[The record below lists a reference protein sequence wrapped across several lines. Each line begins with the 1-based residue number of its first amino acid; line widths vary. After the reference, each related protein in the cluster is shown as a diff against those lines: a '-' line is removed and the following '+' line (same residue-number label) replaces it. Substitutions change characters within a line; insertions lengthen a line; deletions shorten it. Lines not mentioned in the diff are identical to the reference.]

1 MPSPSVPT
9 RIQLL
14 DAFDAIRRNLFPEVY
29 GTKVCDDALKGIL
42 SPFLA
47 ESVLDEFISC
57 LPEIACLLRTD
68 AQALLDND
76 PAVGDH
82 REIILCYP
90 GFEAM
95 LFHRVAH
102 ALHRLGVPVLPRMIS
117 ETAHTTTGI
126 DIHPA
131 AQIGSHFG
139 IDHGT
144 GVVIGATAV
153 IGNHVMLY
161 QGVTLGAKNFKYD
174 ENGRPLNIRR
184 HPVLEDNVTVY
195 SNASILGPIRIGE
208 GSVIGGNV
216 WLTEDVPPRTRV
228 LQGHFTI
235 SPQFTDGAGI

>member
-1 MPSPSVPT
+1 MARQFPT
-9 RIQLL
+9 RIRLL
-14 DAFDAIRRNLFPEVY
+14 DIFDALRRHFFPELY
-29 GTKVCDDALKGIL
+29 GVQVCEDGLREFLLPYL
-42 SPFLA
+42 S
-47 ESVLDEFISC
+47 ESVLQQFIET
-57 LPEIACLLRTD
+57 LPGIAELLRTD

-76 PAVGDH
+76 PAVGDR

-95 LFHRVAH
+95 LFYRVAH
-102 ALHRLGVPVLPRMIS
+102 SLYQLGVPVLPRMIS

-144 GVVIGATAV
+144 GVVIGATAI

-184 HPVLEDNVTVY
+184 HPILEDNVTVY
-195 SNASILGPIRIGE
+195 SNASILGPVRIGE
-208 GSVIGGNV
+208 GAVIGGNV
-216 WLTEDVPPRTRV
+216 WITEDVPPHTRV
-228 LQGHFTI
+228 LQGHFTS
-235 SPQFTDGAGI
+235 SPQFSDGAGI